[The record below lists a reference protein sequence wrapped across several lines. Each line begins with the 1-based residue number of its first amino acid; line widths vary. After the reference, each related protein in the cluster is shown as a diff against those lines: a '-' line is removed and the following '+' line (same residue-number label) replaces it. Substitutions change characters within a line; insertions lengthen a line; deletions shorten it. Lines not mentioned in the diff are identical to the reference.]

1 MKKLGL
7 ATIALSALLL
17 SGCGGGGSKKSKSIT
32 EQISERQAVF
42 IIHGA
47 NRAFCELMLTAL
59 KKDLEMNALIKDEII
74 DTPANTVSCATYG
87 KTESDT
93 ESAFCS
99 NDTLANSMD
108 TTPGADDITLFEDA
122 STACV
127 LGVNKK

>member
-32 EQISERQAVF
+32 EQISERDGVF
-42 IIHGA
+42 VVHGA
-47 NRAFCELMLTAL
+47 NRAFCELMLAGMEKDPEL
-59 KKDLEMNALIKDEII
+59 KGTIKDTII

-87 KTESDT
+87 KQEDETAQGGCENT
-93 ESAFCS
+93 
-99 NDTLANSMD
+99 TLAD
-108 TTPGADDITLFEDA
+108 ALDATDADDITIFESD